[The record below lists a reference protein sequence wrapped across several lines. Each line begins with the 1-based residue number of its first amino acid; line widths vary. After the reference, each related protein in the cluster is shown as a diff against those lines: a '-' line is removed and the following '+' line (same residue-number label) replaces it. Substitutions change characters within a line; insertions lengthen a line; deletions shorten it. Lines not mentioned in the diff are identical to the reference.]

1 MCQELRRSLDQF
13 FEVSTC
19 GMDVAV
25 VKTGDMRWEVKVVKN
40 YVGKHDIVKLRI
52 CDFSTPHA
60 IKLLD
65 LC

>member
-1 MCQELRRSLDQF
+1 VSRVKKKLGSI
-13 FEVSTC
+13 FEVSAC

-25 VKTGDMRWEVKVVKN
+25 VKTSDMKWEVKVVKN

-52 CDFSTPHA
+52 YDFSTPHA

>member
-1 MCQELRRSLDQF
+1 VGS
-13 FEVSTC
+13 
-19 GMDVAV
+19 
-25 VKTGDMRWEVKVVKN
+25 KVMKN

-52 CDFSTPHA
+52 YDFSTPHA

>member
-1 MCQELRRSLDQF
+1 MSRVKKKLGSF
-13 FEVSTC
+13 FEVSPC

-25 VKTGDMRWEVKVVKN
+25 VKTSDMRWEVKVVKN
-40 YVGKHDIVKLRI
+40 YVRRHDIVKLRI
-52 CDFSTPHA
+52 YVFSTPHA